1 MVKRV
6 VSKVDVAWHHHP
18 VRKCWDVWSAP
29 WMKPIVLYIDCSI
42 VPMTRNGSV
51 REVAYCSK
59 LGVKANLNREVLC
72 VTSNL
77 QRLLADRKT

>member
-18 VRKCWDVWSAP
+18 VRKYWDVWSEP

-51 REVAYCSK
+51 REV
-59 LGVKANLNREVLC
+59 
-72 VTSNL
+72 
-77 QRLLADRKT
+77 